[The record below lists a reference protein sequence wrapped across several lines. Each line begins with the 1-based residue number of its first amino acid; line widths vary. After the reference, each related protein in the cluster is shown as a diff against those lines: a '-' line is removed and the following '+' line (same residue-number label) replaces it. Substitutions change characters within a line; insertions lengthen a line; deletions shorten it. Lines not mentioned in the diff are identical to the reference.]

1 MLKRIVA
8 LSFIFFCTAIAWF
21 ILGATIFSR
30 THDVDSRLRD
40 TVASTWGAPHIQKA
54 PAASYYHFVER
65 IVEQTE
71 NDKKVTRTVRD
82 RVTTSLPLEASRI
95 TVDFDLEHR
104 QKGLLWYSTYKV
116 AFDGAYTFRNP
127 SSSSQNVTFT
137 LDFPAAQAIYDN
149 LQVTAD
155 GKPLEVRHQKNAV
168 LASTDVLGGESVTFN
183 LSYRSQGLNSWRYM
197 FGEDLTQVRD
207 FSLIMNTNFD
217 EIDFPENT
225 LSPSDKQQTPA
236 GWQLTW
242 QYNNLLT
249 GYQVGMDMPQ
259 KLQPGPLAGRISF
272 FAPVSLFFFFFLLF
286 IITTIRDIEIHPMN
300 YFFLAASFFSFHLLL
315 AYLADHVSIHLA
327 FFICALVSLF
337 LVISYLRLVVGP
349 RFAFVEAGLA
359 QFIYLVLFSYTFF
372 LEGYTGL
379 SITIGSII
387 TLFVVMQ
394 ATARINWSEKFAAKN
409 LEGTTRSS

>member
-1 MLKRIVA
+1 MVKRIIA
-8 LSFIFFCTAIAWF
+8 LSFIFVCTAIAWF
-21 ILGATIFSR
+21 ILGGTIFSR
-30 THDVDSRLRD
+30 THGVDTRLRD
-40 TVASTWGAPHIQKA
+40 NVASTWGAPHSQKA
-54 PAASYYHFVER
+54 PEACYYRFVER
-65 IVEQTE
+65 TVETTE

-82 RVTTSLPLEASRI
+82 RVTTSLPLEASQI
-95 TVDFDLEHR
+95 AVDFDLEHR
-104 QKGLLWYSTYKV
+104 QKGLLWYSTYRV
-116 AFDGAYTFRNP
+116 AFDGTYTYRNP
-127 SSSSQNVTFT
+127 SSSSQSVTFT

-149 LQVTAD
+149 LEVAAD
-155 GKPLEVRHQKNAV
+155 GEPLEIRHQKNAV
-168 LASTDVLGGESVTFN
+168 VASTDVLGGESVSFK
-183 LSYRSQGLNSWRYM
+183 LSYRSQGLNSWRYV

-207 FSLIMNTNFD
+207 FSLIMNTNLE

-225 LSPSDKQQTPA
+225 LSPSDKQETPA
-236 GWQLTW
+236 GWELTW
-242 QYNNLLT
+242 RYNNLLT
-249 GYQVGMDMPQ
+249 GYQLGMEMPE

-327 FFICALVSLF
+327 FFICAVVSLF

-394 ATARINWSEKFAAKN
+394 ATARINWSEKFAGKKSA
-409 LEGTTRSS
+409 GTTRSS

>member
-1 MLKRIVA
+1 MTKRIAA
-8 LSFIFFCTAIAWF
+8 LSFIFVCTAIAWF
-21 ILGATIFSR
+21 ILGGTIFSR
-30 THDVDSRLRD
+30 THGTDSRLRGN
-40 TVASTWGAPHIQKA
+40 VVSTWGAPQTQKA
-54 PAASYYHFVER
+54 PATSYHHLVERTVER
-65 IVEQTE
+65 IE
-71 NDKKVTRTVRD
+71 NDQKVTRTVRD

-95 TVDFDLEHR
+95 NVDFALEHR

-116 AFDGAYTFRNP
+116 DFDGAYTFRNP
-127 SSSSQNVTFT
+127 SADNQSVTFT
-137 LDFPAAQAIYDN
+137 LDFPAAQAIYDD

-155 GKPLEVRHQKNAV
+155 GKPLEIRHQNNAV
-168 LASTDVLGGESVTFN
+168 AASTRVGGGGSVIFKV
-183 LSYRSQGLNSWRYM
+183 SYRSQGLDSWRYS
-197 FGEDLTQVRD
+197 FGEELTQVRD
-207 FSLIMNTNFD
+207 FSLAMTTDFK

-225 LSPSDKQQTPA
+225 LSATDKTETPG

-249 GYQVGMDMPQ
+249 GYQVGMEMPQ
-259 KLQPGPLAGRISF
+259 MLQPGPLAGRISF

-286 IITTIRDIEIHPMN
+286 IITTIRNIELHPMN

-315 AYLADHVSIHLA
+315 AYLADHISIHLA
-327 FFICALVSLF
+327 FLICAAVSLS

-349 RFAFVEAGLA
+349 RFAFIEAGLA
-359 QFIYLVLFSYTFF
+359 QLIYLVLFSYTFF

-394 ATARINWSEKFAAKN
+394 TTARINWSEKFAGK
-409 LEGTTRSS
+409 